1 MCLNVL
7 SLDKIERSFI
17 DKRAIEWSDLNE
29 SMFDVY
35 DSGND
40 GAYCHSINKR
50 ETFVS
55 QKKCRS
61 ALSVRCTTE
70 ILVQSTI
77 SCLIS
82 SGPLTPRRISKK
94 CKYKSKVNY

>member
-55 QKKCRS
+55 QKKMSQRFIRALHYRNIGAINHFMSHLVRS
-61 ALSVRCTTE
+61 LDT
-70 ILVQSTI
+70 
-77 SCLIS
+77 
-82 SGPLTPRRISKK
+82 
-94 CKYKSKVNY
+94 

>member
-55 QKKCRS
+55 QKNVA
-61 ALSVRCTTE
+61 ALYPCVALQKYWCNQPFH
-70 ILVQSTI
+70 V
-77 SCLIS
+77 S
-82 SGPLTPRRISKK
+82 SRQVP
-94 CKYKSKVNY
+94 